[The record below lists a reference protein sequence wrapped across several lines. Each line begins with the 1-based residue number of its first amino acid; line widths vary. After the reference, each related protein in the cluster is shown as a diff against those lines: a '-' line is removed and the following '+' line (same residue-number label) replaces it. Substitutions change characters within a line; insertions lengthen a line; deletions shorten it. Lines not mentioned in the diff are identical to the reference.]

1 MLKLHVVLLITAFG
15 TLTIFLSGEFI
26 SDYLSL
32 MMYTE
37 INGSDI
43 WIRSAERRNNTCAT
57 FQRLS
62 NAIIEI
68 DVKGHSIQLIQNK
81 QDAPKHLNVFVV
93 LHSHVDPGWLYTF
106 EEYYSTSDHSV
117 RKILNNIVNSLRKY
131 PKLRFI
137 WSEMSFLERW
147 WSEANTTYRNY
158 FKSLIDEGHLEISG
172 GYWVMNDEATPYFW
186 EVIENIIVGH
196 QYVQEILN
204 ITPTTSW
211 SVDPFGHGLMMPY
224 LTTLAGINQ
233 MVIGRINSN
242 IKNVLKQHH
251 QLHFRWA
258 QNWDSQLHW
267 APLVNVLP
275 NAYYTVT
282 SACGTDETICCQF
295 DVSKTSR
302 SSCME
307 RAKVDNVQKI
317 ALYGERMAN
326 QYRSLQTFYN
336 SEAVLV
342 AAGDDFLY
350 SHSDDLKIVH
360 RVYSALFKYIN
371 RNYDRFNMK
380 VQFGTVADY
389 FKSLKG
395 SAKMRASILGGDFF
409 PYMDNAFSNAPFWTG
424 FYNHRAYFKCFERII
439 QRELRLVDLL
449 SVTIGNYLNSDMEIA
464 RRNLALGIH
473 HDAITGTSKRHVM
486 DDYMLRSRSALHI
499 VLKEQERLL
508 SISNETFTT
517 VFVNNSVKTKGMY
530 LPRITFSFADGI
542 KSYKIQIVNQKTFS
556 TMELVKINV
565 SSPFITVTQ
574 NDNLLTIQV
583 VPLLKQSDLFELS
596 FFVPLNPFSRTIVII
611 QLDNNQSNMTTTSMK
626 SNNFIK
632 KICNPKMVNSNKDEN
647 VMLENQFFTV
657 FWNSSTAE
665 NYRLVYNDGSMET
678 NFGLYFNRIND
689 YGGAYTM
696 VSAGLSF
703 ENITDKNRLSPIIIQ
718 GPVYSSITQQL
729 SSQLAYSITII
740 NSTDINA
747 HSIQID
753 LFTNVTL
760 SPGYTYFMNLNSNI
774 NSVDHFYT
782 DVNGMY
788 LIQRRY
794 DKKMKLEAN
803 IYPMI
808 TETVVE
814 DDKLRCTI
822 LGAQSTGVTAKLGLI
837 TLMVDREIYNDDG
850 KGLDYYEASESH
862 PSHLRYRIIFE
873 PKTSE
878 MNNFSDLKT
887 VNKNE
892 LENKSLP
899 MNMMYHS
906 QLVQQT
912 LEELLYPAALF
923 LSSSINST
931 DNNEL
936 IDLPRLPDNIQLIT
950 IRYIARKT
958 ILLSMRQLPYDCSV
972 KLYCKSNTDMV

>member
-1 MLKLHVVLLITAFG
+1 
-15 TLTIFLSGEFI
+15 
-26 SDYLSL
+26 
-32 MMYTE
+32 
-37 INGSDI
+37 
-43 WIRSAERRNNTCAT
+43 
-57 FQRLS
+57 
-62 NAIIEI
+62 
-68 DVKGHSIQLIQNK
+68 
-81 QDAPKHLNVFVV
+81 
-93 LHSHVDPGWLYTF
+93 
-106 EEYYSTSDHSV
+106 
-117 RKILNNIVNSLRKY
+117 
-131 PKLRFI
+131 
-137 WSEMSFLERW
+137 
-147 WSEANTTYRNY
+147 
-158 FKSLIDEGHLEISG
+158 
-172 GYWVMNDEATPYFW
+172 
-186 EVIENIIVGH
+186 
-196 QYVQEILN
+196 
-204 ITPTTSW
+204 
-211 SVDPFGHGLMMPY
+211 
-224 LTTLAGINQ
+224 
-233 MVIGRINSN
+233 
-242 IKNVLKQHH
+242 
-251 QLHFRWA
+251 
-258 QNWDSQLHW
+258 
-267 APLVNVLP
+267 
-275 NAYYTVT
+275 
-282 SACGTDETICCQF
+282 
-295 DVSKTSR
+295 
-302 SSCME
+302 
-307 RAKVDNVQKI
+307 
-317 ALYGERMAN
+317 
-326 QYRSLQTFYN
+326 
-336 SEAVLV
+336 
-342 AAGDDFLY
+342 
-350 SHSDDLKIVH
+350 
-360 RVYSALFKYIN
+360 
-371 RNYDRFNMK
+371 
-380 VQFGTVADY
+380 
-389 FKSLKG
+389 
-395 SAKMRASILGGDFF
+395 MRASILGGDFF

-583 VPLLKQSDLFELS
+583 VPLLKQSDLFE
-596 FFVPLNPFSRTIVII
+596 
-611 QLDNNQSNMTTTSMK
+611 
-626 SNNFIK
+626 
-632 KICNPKMVNSNKDEN
+632 
-647 VMLENQFFTV
+647 
-657 FWNSSTAE
+657 
-665 NYRLVYNDGSMET
+665 LVYNDGSMET

-873 PKTSE
+873 PK
-878 MNNFSDLKT
+878 N
-887 VNKNE
+887 VRNE
-892 LENKSLP
+892 
-899 MNMMYHS
+899 
-906 QLVQQT
+906 
-912 LEELLYPAALF
+912 
-923 LSSSINST
+923 
-931 DNNEL
+931 
-936 IDLPRLPDNIQLIT
+936 
-950 IRYIARKT
+950 
-958 ILLSMRQLPYDCSV
+958 
-972 KLYCKSNTDMV
+972 

>member
-32 MMYTE
+32 MMYRE

-43 WIRSAERRNNTCAT
+43 WIRSAERQNNICAR

-81 QDAPKHLNVFVV
+81 QNAPKHLNVFVV

-106 EEYYSTSDHSV
+106 EEYYSTSDHPV

-158 FKSLIDEGHLEISG
+158 FKR
-172 GYWVMNDEATPYFW
+172 
-186 EVIENIIVGH
+186 
-196 QYVQEILN
+196 
-204 ITPTTSW
+204 

-224 LTTLAGINQ
+224 LMKLAGINQ

-242 IKNVLKQHH
+242 IKSILKQHH

-282 SACGTDETICCQF
+282 SACGTDEMICCQF

-350 SHSDDLKIVH
+350 SDSDDLKIVH

-371 RNYDRFNMK
+371 RNYDRFNMR

-395 SAKMRASILGGDFF
+395 NAKRRASILSGDFF

-449 SVTIGNYLNSDMEIA
+449 SVAIGIYLNSDVEIA
-464 RRNLALGIH
+464 RRNLALSIH

-486 DDYMLRSRSALHI
+486 DDYMLR
-499 VLKEQERLL
+499 
-508 SISNETFTT
+508 
-517 VFVNNSVKTKGMY
+517 
-530 LPRITFSFADGI
+530 
-542 KSYKIQIVNQKTFS
+542 
-556 TMELVKINV
+556 
-565 SSPFITVTQ
+565 
-574 NDNLLTIQV
+574 
-583 VPLLKQSDLFELS
+583 
-596 FFVPLNPFSRTIVII
+596 
-611 QLDNNQSNMTTTSMK
+611 
-626 SNNFIK
+626 
-632 KICNPKMVNSNKDEN
+632 
-647 VMLENQFFTV
+647 
-657 FWNSSTAE
+657 
-665 NYRLVYNDGSMET
+665 
-678 NFGLYFNRIND
+678 
-689 YGGAYTM
+689 
-696 VSAGLSF
+696 
-703 ENITDKNRLSPIIIQ
+703 
-718 GPVYSSITQQL
+718 
-729 SSQLAYSITII
+729 
-740 NSTDINA
+740 
-747 HSIQID
+747 
-753 LFTNVTL
+753 
-760 SPGYTYFMNLNSNI
+760 
-774 NSVDHFYT
+774 
-782 DVNGMY
+782 
-788 LIQRRY
+788 
-794 DKKMKLEAN
+794 
-803 IYPMI
+803 
-808 TETVVE
+808 
-814 DDKLRCTI
+814 
-822 LGAQSTGVTAKLGLI
+822 
-837 TLMVDREIYNDDG
+837 
-850 KGLDYYEASESH
+850 
-862 PSHLRYRIIFE
+862 
-873 PKTSE
+873 
-878 MNNFSDLKT
+878 
-887 VNKNE
+887 
-892 LENKSLP
+892 
-899 MNMMYHS
+899 
-906 QLVQQT
+906 
-912 LEELLYPAALF
+912 
-923 LSSSINST
+923 
-931 DNNEL
+931 
-936 IDLPRLPDNIQLIT
+936 
-950 IRYIARKT
+950 
-958 ILLSMRQLPYDCSV
+958 
-972 KLYCKSNTDMV
+972 

>member
-1 MLKLHVVLLITAFG
+1 M
-15 TLTIFLSGEFI
+15 I
-26 SDYLSL
+26 SS
-32 MMYTE
+32 
-37 INGSDI
+37 
-43 WIRSAERRNNTCAT
+43 
-57 FQRLS
+57 
-62 NAIIEI
+62 
-68 DVKGHSIQLIQNK
+68 VK
-81 QDAPKHLNVFVV
+81 
-93 LHSHVDPGWLYTF
+93 YC
-106 EEYYSTSDHSV
+106 E
-117 RKILNNIVNSLRKY
+117 
-131 PKLRFI
+131 
-137 WSEMSFLERW
+137 
-147 WSEANTTYRNY
+147 
-158 FKSLIDEGHLEISG
+158 
-172 GYWVMNDEATPYFW
+172 
-186 EVIENIIVGH
+186 
-196 QYVQEILN
+196 
-204 ITPTTSW
+204 
-211 SVDPFGHGLMMPY
+211 
-224 LTTLAGINQ
+224 
-233 MVIGRINSN
+233 
-242 IKNVLKQHH
+242 
-251 QLHFRWA
+251 
-258 QNWDSQLHW
+258 
-267 APLVNVLP
+267 
-275 NAYYTVT
+275 
-282 SACGTDETICCQF
+282 
-295 DVSKTSR
+295 
-302 SSCME
+302 
-307 RAKVDNVQKI
+307 
-317 ALYGERMAN
+317 
-326 QYRSLQTFYN
+326 
-336 SEAVLV
+336 
-342 AAGDDFLY
+342 
-350 SHSDDLKIVH
+350 
-360 RVYSALFKYIN
+360 
-371 RNYDRFNMK
+371 

-583 VPLLKQSDLFELS
+583 VPLLKQSDLFE
-596 FFVPLNPFSRTIVII
+596 
-611 QLDNNQSNMTTTSMK
+611 
-626 SNNFIK
+626 
-632 KICNPKMVNSNKDEN
+632 
-647 VMLENQFFTV
+647 
-657 FWNSSTAE
+657 
-665 NYRLVYNDGSMET
+665 LVYNDGSMET

-972 KLYCKSNTDMV
+972 KLYCKSNTDMDLTRQFFSSFNGSVYLSNLTGTKKGIQIMPEIIPSYLIQPFHIVTFLVLIN

>member
-32 MMYTE
+32 MMYRE

-43 WIRSAERRNNTCAT
+43 WIRSAERQSNICAT

-81 QDAPKHLNVFVV
+81 QNAPKHLNVFVV

-106 EEYYSTSDHSV
+106 EEYYSTSDHPV

-172 GYWVMNDEATPYFW
+172 GHWVMNDEATPYFW
-186 EVIENIIVGH
+186 EAIENIIVGH
-196 QYVQEILN
+196 QYVHEILN
-204 ITPTTSW
+204 ITPITSW

-224 LTTLAGINQ
+224 LMTLAGINQ

-242 IKNVLKQHH
+242 IKNILKQHH

-282 SACGTDETICCQF
+282 SACGTDEMICCQF

-350 SHSDDLKIVH
+350 SDSDDLKIVH

-371 RNYDRFNMK
+371 RNYDRFNMR

-395 SAKMRASILGGDFF
+395 SAKRRASILSGDFF

-449 SVTIGNYLNSDMEIA
+449 SVAIGIYLNSDVEIA
-464 RRNLALGIH
+464 RRNLALSIH

-486 DDYMLRSRSALHI
+486 DDYMLRLRSALHI
-499 VLKEQERLL
+499 ILKEQERLL
-508 SISNETFTT
+508 SISDETFTT
-517 VFVNNSVKTKGMY
+517 LFVNNSVKTKGMY

-542 KSYKIQIVNQKTFS
+542 ESYKIQIVSQKTFS

-565 SSPFITVTQ
+565 SSPFITVTH
-574 NDNLLTIQV
+574 NDKLLTIQV
-583 VPLLKQSDLFELS
+583 VRILKQSDLFE
-596 FFVPLNPFSRTIVII
+596 
-611 QLDNNQSNMTTTSMK
+611 
-626 SNNFIK
+626 
-632 KICNPKMVNSNKDEN
+632 
-647 VMLENQFFTV
+647 
-657 FWNSSTAE
+657 
-665 NYRLVYNDGSMET
+665 LVYNDGSMET
-678 NFGLYFNRIND
+678 NFALYFNRIND

-696 VSAGLSF
+696 VSAGLSL
-703 ENITDKNRLSPIIIQ
+703 ENITDKNRLSPTIIQ
-718 GPVYSSITQQL
+718 GPIYSSITQQL
-729 SSQLAYSITII
+729 SSQLAYSFTII
-740 NSTDINA
+740 NSTDDNA
-747 HSIQID
+747 RSIQID

-774 NSVDHFYT
+774 NNFDHFYT

-794 DKKMKLEAN
+794 DRKMKLEAN

-808 TETVVE
+808 TETVIE
-814 DDKLRCTI
+814 DDKLRCTV
-822 LGAQSTGVTAKLGLI
+822 LGAQSTGVTAKMGLV
-837 TLMVDREIYNDDG
+837 TLMVDREMYNDDG

-878 MNNFSDLKT
+878 MKDFDDLKT
-887 VNKNE
+887 IDKNE
-892 LENKSLP
+892 LKNKSSP
-899 MNMMYHS
+899 MNTMYHS

-931 DNNEL
+931 DNNEMSSVL

-972 KLYCKSNTDMV
+972 KLYCKSDSNTV

>member
-32 MMYTE
+32 MMYRE

-43 WIRSAERRNNTCAT
+43 WIRSAERQNNICAT

-81 QDAPKHLNVFVV
+81 QNAPKHLNVFVV

-106 EEYYSTSDHSV
+106 EEYYSTSDHPV

-172 GYWVMNDEATPYFW
+172 GHWVMNDEATPYFW
-186 EVIENIIVGH
+186 EAIENIIVGH
-196 QYVQEILN
+196 QYVHEILN

-224 LTTLAGINQ
+224 LMKLAGINQ

-242 IKNVLKQHH
+242 IKNILKQHH

-282 SACGTDETICCQF
+282 SACGTDEMICCQF

-350 SHSDDLKIVH
+350 SDSDDLKIVH

-371 RNYDRFNMK
+371 RNYDRFNMR

-395 SAKMRASILGGDFF
+395 NAKRRASILSGDFF

-449 SVTIGNYLNSDMEIA
+449 SVAIGIYLNSDVEIA
-464 RRNLALGIH
+464 RRNLALSIH

-486 DDYMLRSRSALHI
+486 DDYMLRLRSALHI
-499 VLKEQERLL
+499 ILKEQERLL
-508 SISNETFTT
+508 SISDETFTT
-517 VFVNNSVKTKGMY
+517 LFVNNSVKTKGMY

-542 KSYKIQIVNQKTFS
+542 ESYKIQIVSQKTFS

-565 SSPFITVTQ
+565 SSPFITVTH
-574 NDNLLTIQV
+574 NDKLLTIQV
-583 VPLLKQSDLFELS
+583 VRILKQSDLFE
-596 FFVPLNPFSRTIVII
+596 
-611 QLDNNQSNMTTTSMK
+611 
-626 SNNFIK
+626 
-632 KICNPKMVNSNKDEN
+632 
-647 VMLENQFFTV
+647 
-657 FWNSSTAE
+657 
-665 NYRLVYNDGSMET
+665 LVYNDGSMET
-678 NFGLYFNRIND
+678 NFALYFNRIND

-696 VSAGLSF
+696 VSAGLSL
-703 ENITDKNRLSPIIIQ
+703 ENITDKNRLSPTIIQ
-718 GPVYSSITQQL
+718 GPIYSSITQQL

-740 NSTDINA
+740 NSTDDNA
-747 HSIQID
+747 RSIQID

-760 SPGYTYFMNLNSNI
+760 SPGY
-774 NSVDHFYT
+774 D
-782 DVNGMY
+782 
-788 LIQRRY
+788 R
-794 DKKMKLEAN
+794 KMKLEAN

-808 TETVVE
+808 TETVIE
-814 DDKLRCTI
+814 DDKLRCTV
-822 LGAQSTGVTAKLGLI
+822 LGAQSTGVTAKMGLV
-837 TLMVDREIYNDDG
+837 TLMVDREMYNDDG

-878 MNNFSDLKT
+878 MKNFDDLKT
-887 VNKNE
+887 IDKNE
-892 LENKSLP
+892 LENKSSP
-899 MNMMYHS
+899 MNTMYHS

-931 DNNEL
+931 DNNEMSSVL

-972 KLYCKSNTDMV
+972 ELYCKSDSNTV

>member
-1 MLKLHVVLLITAFG
+1 
-15 TLTIFLSGEFI
+15 
-26 SDYLSL
+26 
-32 MMYTE
+32 
-37 INGSDI
+37 
-43 WIRSAERRNNTCAT
+43 
-57 FQRLS
+57 
-62 NAIIEI
+62 
-68 DVKGHSIQLIQNK
+68 
-81 QDAPKHLNVFVV
+81 
-93 LHSHVDPGWLYTF
+93 
-106 EEYYSTSDHSV
+106 
-117 RKILNNIVNSLRKY
+117 
-131 PKLRFI
+131 
-137 WSEMSFLERW
+137 MSFLERW

-172 GYWVMNDEATPYFW
+172 GHWVMNDEATPYFW
-186 EVIENIIVGH
+186 EAIENIIVGH
-196 QYVQEILN
+196 QYVHEILN

-224 LTTLAGINQ
+224 LMKLAGINQ

-242 IKNVLKQHH
+242 IKNILKQHH

-282 SACGTDETICCQF
+282 SACGTDEMICCQF

-350 SHSDDLKIVH
+350 SDSDDLKIVH

-371 RNYDRFNMK
+371 RNYDRFNMR

-395 SAKMRASILGGDFF
+395 NAKRRASILSGDFF

-449 SVTIGNYLNSDMEIA
+449 SVAIGIYLNSDVEIA
-464 RRNLALGIH
+464 RRNLALSIH

-486 DDYMLRSRSALHI
+486 DDYMLRLRSALHI
-499 VLKEQERLL
+499 ILKEQERLL
-508 SISNETFTT
+508 SISDETFTT
-517 VFVNNSVKTKGMY
+517 LFVNNSVKTKGMY

-542 KSYKIQIVNQKTFS
+542 ESYKIQIVSQKTFS

-565 SSPFITVTQ
+565 SSPFITVTH
-574 NDNLLTIQV
+574 NDKLLTIQV
-583 VPLLKQSDLFELS
+583 VRILKQSDLFE
-596 FFVPLNPFSRTIVII
+596 
-611 QLDNNQSNMTTTSMK
+611 
-626 SNNFIK
+626 
-632 KICNPKMVNSNKDEN
+632 
-647 VMLENQFFTV
+647 
-657 FWNSSTAE
+657 
-665 NYRLVYNDGSMET
+665 LVYNDGSMET
-678 NFGLYFNRIND
+678 NFALYFNRIND

-696 VSAGLSF
+696 VSAGLSL
-703 ENITDKNRLSPIIIQ
+703 ENITDKNRLSPTIIQ
-718 GPVYSSITQQL
+718 GPIYSSITQQL

-740 NSTDINA
+740 NSTDDNA
-747 HSIQID
+747 RSIQID

-760 SPGYTYFMNLNSNI
+760 SPGY
-774 NSVDHFYT
+774 D
-782 DVNGMY
+782 
-788 LIQRRY
+788 R
-794 DKKMKLEAN
+794 KMKLEAN

-808 TETVVE
+808 TETVIE
-814 DDKLRCTI
+814 DDKLRCTV
-822 LGAQSTGVTAKLGLI
+822 LGAQSTGVTAKMGLV
-837 TLMVDREIYNDDG
+837 TLMVDREMYNDDG

-878 MNNFSDLKT
+878 MKNFDDLKT
-887 VNKNE
+887 IDKNE
-892 LENKSLP
+892 LENKSSP
-899 MNMMYHS
+899 MNTMYHS

-931 DNNEL
+931 DNNEMSSVL

-972 KLYCKSNTDMV
+972 ELYCKSDSNTV